1 MRILSIIAALLLLS
15 SPSYAAVGPLVN
27 AVPSAISTGGS
38 WQAMFPTNQN
48 RSTLWVM
55 NYASATTQ
63 NIGTAESLFVSF
75 STAAPASLTGAIEL
89 TPGGSLVM
97 SGPYVSQQAVWV
109 YAATSAHKFYGAQSQ

>member
-1 MRILSIIAALLLLS
+1 MRILSLVAALLLLS

-38 WQAMFPTNQN
+38 WQAMFPANQN

-63 NIGTAESLFVSF
+63 NIGTAESLFIAFS
-75 STAAPASLTGAIEL
+75 STAPTNLNTAVEL

-97 SGPYVSQQAVWV
+97 TGPYVSQQPVWV
-109 YAATSAHKFYGAQSQ
+109 YGATSAHKFYGAQSQ